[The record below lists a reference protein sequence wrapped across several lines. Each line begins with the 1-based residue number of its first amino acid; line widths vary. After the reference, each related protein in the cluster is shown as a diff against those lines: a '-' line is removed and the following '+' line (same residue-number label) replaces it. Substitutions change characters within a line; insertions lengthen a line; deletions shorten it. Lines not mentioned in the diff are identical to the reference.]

1 MPRSFSYELLW
12 DNCNLSQKKIL
23 RNEKSYVCQSCY
35 LNALPFPNDDFVE
48 SFDVEEIPIEL
59 NLN

>member
-1 MPRSFSYELLW
+1 MSCSGTTVTFH
-12 DNCNLSQKKIL
+12 KKIL